1 MYIQVF
7 AADTLFFKNL
17 SSVFCLAL
25 IDYIS
30 SRIYNYSRH
39 THQRQSQKRNW
50 SMKYKTEI
58 RKKAT
63 KHKKQRNKNFQ
74 NKKKT
79 SKKEKTKTKKRRKF
93 QVKTIH
99 SSGYVNSNEDSPFT
113 RSMNAA

>member
-1 MYIQVF
+1 
-7 AADTLFFKNL
+7 
-17 SSVFCLAL
+17 
-25 IDYIS
+25 
-30 SRIYNYSRH
+30 
-39 THQRQSQKRNW
+39 
-50 SMKYKTEI
+50 MKYKTEI

-79 SKKEKTKTKKRRKF
+79 SKKRENQNKKKRKF

>member
-1 MYIQVF
+1 
-7 AADTLFFKNL
+7 
-17 SSVFCLAL
+17 
-25 IDYIS
+25 
-30 SRIYNYSRH
+30 
-39 THQRQSQKRNW
+39 
-50 SMKYKTEI
+50 MKYKTEI

-74 NKKKT
+74 NKKKR
-79 SKKEKTKTKKRRKF
+79 RRKF

>member
-1 MYIQVF
+1 
-7 AADTLFFKNL
+7 
-17 SSVFCLAL
+17 
-25 IDYIS
+25 
-30 SRIYNYSRH
+30 
-39 THQRQSQKRNW
+39 
-50 SMKYKTEI
+50 MKYKTEI
-58 RKKAT
+58 LKKAT

-79 SKKEKTKTKKRRKF
+79 SKKRENQNKKKRKF

>member
-7 AADTLFFKNL
+7 AAVFTPPPL
-17 SSVFCLAL
+17 SF
-25 IDYIS
+25 
-30 SRIYNYSRH
+30 
-39 THQRQSQKRNW
+39 
-50 SMKYKTEI
+50 

-79 SKKEKTKTKKRRKF
+79 SKKEKTKTKKRRRKF

-99 SSGYVNSNEDSPFT
+99 SSSYVNSNEDSPFT